1 MNESD
6 AACFDLDRAL
16 INPSSAFDRPE
27 DVLRDRRLRDEQKVA
42 ILCRWAYDSTELAV
56 AEEEGMLGSEATDLR
71 RVIKTLHSIL
81 AAYDTEHTP
90 PTKHHT
96 FCARGSWAQGA
107 TTTTAS
113 PPVSA
118 DR

>member
-1 MNESD
+1 MNNYD

-16 INPSSAFDRPE
+16 IDPSSAFDRPE
-27 DVLRDRRLRDEQKVA
+27 DVLRDRRLQDEQKVA

-71 RVIKTLHSIL
+71 SVIETLHSIL
-81 AAYDTEHTP
+81 PAYDTEHTP

-96 FCARGSWAQGA
+96 FCARGSSAQ

-113 PPVSA
+113 PPAA